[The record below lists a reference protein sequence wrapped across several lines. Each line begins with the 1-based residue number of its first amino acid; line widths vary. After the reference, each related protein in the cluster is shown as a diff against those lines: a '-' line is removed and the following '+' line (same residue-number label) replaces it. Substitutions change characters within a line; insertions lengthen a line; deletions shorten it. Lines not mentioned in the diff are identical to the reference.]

1 MQSLGYFRPEIDL
14 ERAVSAARRRAVALV
29 QGVYDGAKAVGDAL
43 VQSIEKPS
51 DITCRPAGEDVEH
64 RPGAIPFDPDVE
76 TIGLKWLRS

>member
-14 ERAVSAARRRAVALV
+14 EGAVSAARRRAVALV
-29 QGVYDGAKAVGDAL
+29 QGVYDGAKAIGDAL

-51 DITCRPAGEDVEH
+51 DIICRPAGEDVEH
-64 RPGAIPFDPDVE
+64 RPGAIPFDPHAE